1 MNSTHEEG
9 AQEAGAG
16 EVLQQT
22 MRGWTPPCHPQPGQH
37 THTGALGLLG
47 GAQGALSPQ
56 VEQHI
61 GLLVQNHLDVAG
73 VDLMVVHSIPL
84 PIAGLW
90 RRTWMWSGCV

>member
-1 MNSTHEEG
+1 MSSTHEEG

-22 MRGWTPPCHPQPGQH
+22 MRGWTLPATPSPGS
-37 THTGALGLLG
+37 THRALGLLG